1 MQRAQE
7 RDASNSRA
15 FFFRRDVY
23 TTNPSAAS
31 SVASSSRT
39 NSPVDDVPRKRWK
52 TLQNCFA
59 SPPLP
64 MNGLD
69 YAAVED
75 EYEEMTMK
83 EIMTGKVI
91 TNFVLFQIRSLDKF
105 SGYKLS
111 RPSSSCGSISRYFGH
126 GVLTAS
132 KDSSLPRLY

>member
-1 MQRAQE
+1 MQRAQQ
-7 RDASNSRA
+7 RDTSNSRA
-15 FFFRRDVY
+15 FFFRRDIY
-23 TTNPSAAS
+23 TTNPSAVS
-31 SVASSSRT
+31 SIASSSRT

-83 EIMTGKVI
+83 
-91 TNFVLFQIRSLDKF
+91 
-105 SGYKLS
+105 
-111 RPSSSCGSISRYFGH
+111 
-126 GVLTAS
+126 
-132 KDSSLPRLY
+132 